1 MFLNHYYLIR
11 VVKMTYDV
19 IGDIA
24 VLSFRNKERK
34 EEKIKLAKNLLKQ
47 KNIRVVLEKSE
58 RVKGRLRTIKTKF
71 LAGEK
76 RKETVYKENECKFLL
91 NVEKCYFSG
100 RLSEERK
107 RVSEEIVKRVR
118 REKRRG
124 KIIRILVM
132 FSGVGPFSIVLGKKL
147 SKEGLL
153 DERIEIFSNE
163 LGRECIKYQEKN
175 LRLNK
180 LKEIKIVS
188 GDANKLPLKL
198 RGKKFDFI
206 LMPRPNLT
214 ETFLNSALNLVK
226 SGGRIYYYGFGK
238 REEVLDEV
246 RRDVKKS
253 KKKIGKLK
261 MRKAGNIA
269 PYKFRWLVEFDVI

>member
-1 MFLNHYYLIR
+1 
-11 VVKMTYDV
+11 MTYDV

-91 NVEKCYFSG
+91 NVENCYFSG

-246 RRDVKKS
+246 KRDVKKS